1 MSRLEGSERKA
12 KICADQIPE
21 ETRDVFILGHEGL
34 LSAPLQSQNEQS
46 AQMLAQVDIKPGEQA
61 ETAAGYEVLENDNG
75 PKVDQPTRDEGLLV
89 GIQKDEPKPLGPAR
103 PIDTPPQ
110 SPIAIEADLDVNK
123 KDTDSILETSDST
136 TSAEHSAT
144 DSFSPTHDESSAT
157 TISTTENTRSH
168 LSNVDESF
176 KEFAKHE
183 KLRAREEAS
192 KKRSLGKENTI
203 KLKDLKNFAAYFKL
217 RS

>member
-1 MSRLEGSERKA
+1 MS
-12 KICADQIPE
+12 
-21 ETRDVFILGHEGL
+21 
-34 LSAPLQSQNEQS
+34 
-46 AQMLAQVDIKPGEQA
+46 AQVDIKPDEQA

-75 PKVDQPTRDEGLLV
+75 PKVDQPTRDEELIV
-89 GIQKDEPKPLGPAR
+89 RIQKDEPKPLGPAR

-110 SPIAIEADLDVNK
+110 SPRAIEADLDVNN
-123 KDTDSILETSDST
+123 KDTNSILETSGST

-144 DSFSPTHDESSAT
+144 DSFSPTHHESSAT
-157 TISTTENTRSH
+157 TISTTEKTRNH

-183 KLRAREEAS
+183 KLRARKETS
-192 KKRSLGKENTI
+192 KNRSLDKENTV
-203 KLKDLKNFAAYFKL
+203 KLKDLKSFAAYFKL